1 MKILVCGDSYATLDP
16 YEGHWADVWAKENG
30 YDVTHEG
37 YEGESHVNII
47 SKTLRK
53 RNVSEYGL
61 IIYHVTDF
69 LRAEIDIKENTLSN
83 ILDKTLGIYSDSNFT
98 NKLSMETD
106 LVNLGVWPVNISPNG
121 LDPNFPQDKICKEKT
136 FNLYDSINLYW
147 LVQANYNSLLLL
159 VEKCKTNNI
168 PIVFVIE
175 PDMSETYDQEFYPE
189 GISIFTT
196 RYYEEN
202 KQTYFYNRSTNH
214 FNKHVH
220 KGLADMFSSFINN
233 NNILKQ

>member
-16 YEGHWADVWAKENG
+16 YEGHWANVWAKENG

-37 YEGESHVNII
+37 FAGESHVNII
-47 SKTLRK
+47 TKLLARLDISDY
-53 RNVSEYGL
+53 NF
-61 IIYHVTDF
+61 IIYNVTDF
-69 LRAEIDIKENTLSN
+69 LRAEIDIEGNSLSN
-83 ILDKTLGIYSDSNFT
+83 VLDKTLDIYSDSNFT
-98 NKLSMETD
+98 NKQFMETQ
-106 LVNLGVWPVNISPNG
+106 GWPVNISPNG
-121 LDPNFPQDKICKEKT
+121 LDPNFPQDEICKEKT
-136 FNLYDSINLYW
+136 FNFYNSINLYW

-175 PDMSETYDQEFYPE
+175 PDMSETNDPEFYPE
-189 GISIFTT
+189 GSSIFTT
-196 RYYEEN
+196 RDYGKN
-202 KQTYFYNRSTNH
+202 KQTYYYNRSTNH

>member
-16 YEGHWADVWAKENG
+16 CEGHWANLWAKENG

-37 YEGESHVNII
+37 FAGESHVNII
-47 SKTLRK
+47 TKLLARLDISDY
-53 RNVSEYGL
+53 NF
-61 IIYHVTDF
+61 IIYNVTDF
-69 LRAEIDIKENTLSN
+69 LRAEIDIEGNSLSN
-83 ILDKTLGIYSDSNFT
+83 VLDKTLDIYSDSNFT
-98 NKLSMETD
+98 NKQFMETQ
-106 LVNLGVWPVNISPNG
+106 GWPVNISPNG
-121 LDPNFPQDKICKEKT
+121 LDPNFPQDEICKEKT
-136 FNLYDSINLYW
+136 FNFYNSINLYW

-175 PDMSETYDQEFYPE
+175 PDMSETNDPEFYPE
-189 GISIFTT
+189 GSSIFTT
-196 RYYEEN
+196 RDYGKN
-202 KQTYFYNRSTNH
+202 KQTYYYNRSTNH